1 MSLGARRDTPLQRG
15 TSYAGAR
22 RLRGGPHVRSRLRPG
37 IRGQEV
43 TDERPFIEWVGEWCE
58 LLRSKGVARW
68 RGPLP
73 HGYGEADIEFFPNT
87 RLAPTG
93 REAQAL
99 ERFRED
105 IGKIEEPEDALP
117 SCPCGHSLPE
127 HGPHGLCLL
136 GCSPA
141 QCAPAK
147 EATP

>member
-1 MSLGARRDTPLQRG
+1 M
-15 TSYAGAR
+15 
-22 RLRGGPHVRSRLRPG
+22 
-37 IRGQEV
+37 

-73 HGYGEADIEFFPNT
+73 HGYGEADVEFFPQERGMDWKW
-87 RLAPTG
+87 RLGAAKDDAPPV
-93 REAQAL
+93 
-99 ERFRED
+99 
-105 IGKIEEPEDALP
+105 PEDALP